1 MLRIN
6 STVVYYFCSPPHES
20 GQTPSS
26 KKISV
31 LPIQLSINGAGKDTL
46 IQHYFKEA
54 FARYKI
60 ELISPEEAKLRME
73 DEAKRAA
80 SKVFTKGANFNGTDD
95 MIRKIGQEH
104 RYVLNRLSITLEIQ
118 PKDDSLF
125 IFKAGWSNIPFPP
138 NIAQPSSGTRF
149 RNIDLTNLSYSI
161 KENVKS
167 IVDSILYSK
176 ELK

>member
-1 MLRIN
+1 
-6 STVVYYFCSPPHES
+6 
-20 GQTPSS
+20 
-26 KKISV
+26 
-31 LPIQLSINGAGKDTL
+31 
-46 IQHYFKEA
+46 
-54 FARYKI
+54 
-60 ELISPEEAKLRME
+60 
-73 DEAKRAA
+73 
-80 SKVFTKGANFNGTDD
+80 
-95 MIRKIGQEH
+95 MIRKLGQEH

-125 IFKAGWSNIPFPP
+125 IFSAGWSNILFPP

-167 IVDSILYSK
+167 IVDSILFSK